1 MYRRRGRV
9 AVGDSEGRP
18 GPKPKRL
25 YVRVARVGDAEREDL
40 PAPRQ
45 LRAYLAELDRVG
57 RLVAHGRTTD
67 PPGDLLVFRA
77 SSKAAATRILR
88 PDPFRT
94 APNSVSGVFEWNPVT
109 LGSGVNLEPPPARG
123 SGRITALQRV
133 AVVVRDQ
140 ARAVRW
146 YRDTLGLSIRSEDPG
161 TGYVELS
168 LGRGAAGI
176 TLVEPRPAWGEPY
189 YSQSLSRIGGP
200 TGIAFQTDSVLAL
213 EQRLRNAGAGIT
225 DPPSRQP
232 WGGVALRFADPD
244 GNEFLAFQE
253 RADRGIVVP
262 PSRPRPAP
270 PPAPV
275 RWTRA
280 SPRRKTH

>member
-1 MYRRRGRV
+1 M
-9 AVGDSEGRP
+9 AASEGRP

-25 YVRVARVGDAEREDL
+25 YVRVVREGEADRDED
-40 PAPRQ
+40 PMPREV
-45 LRAYLAELDRVG
+45 RAYLEELDRVG
-57 RLVAHGRTTD
+57 RLVAHGRLTD

-77 SSKAAATRILR
+77 TSGAEAARILR
-88 PDPFRT
+88 PDPYREV
-94 APNSVSGVFEWNPVT
+94 PNAISQLFEWDPST
-109 LGSGVNLEPPPARG
+109 LGAGVNLEPPPARG

-140 ARAVRW
+140 AKAIRWYKETLGMAVR
-146 YRDTLGLSIRSEDPG
+146 SQDPG
-161 TGYVELS
+161 TGYVELT

-176 TLVEPRPAWGEPY
+176 NLVEPRASWGEPY
-189 YSQSLSRIGGP
+189 YSQSVARIGGP

-253 RADRGIVVP
+253 RADPGLAVA
-262 PSRPRPAP
+262 PSRPGPAAAS
-270 PPAPV
+270 APV

-280 SPRRKTH
+280 SPRRKPH